1 MTNTLAQTSFPQ
13 VHTYTAITFAPVQG
27 FIEKS
32 RKLRDLY
39 GSSYILS
46 YLADAICSA
55 AIDNAKTQ
63 NNLPKTNNPSYP
75 VISPALLNLSR
86 GTPNK
91 ILIAGEFPKDLAK
104 SSFDEAW
111 QNLVTLCQNWLEDW
125 IKQDLQIEP
134 HWNRE
139 WSLWRQHTWEFFWA
153 TGPTIQDAIAALDAN
168 KDARNWTGINW
179 TGESSTLSGADA
191 AAYPTMSLAN
201 PKNTHQS
208 IEDTKIK
215 EFYQKLS
222 EKLQEAIIDPRES
235 LSIPELT
242 KRLITINDIAS
253 ALSQPETPRSFKQ
266 ANRWRE
272 DDVKEV
278 DRQETGRWTG
288 WFKGDGDRVSDHL
301 KKLLQN
307 LAEQHNIDPKS
318 YEAQQLYAQ
327 ALQTFSQR
335 MRSWGETL
343 GQNLPKTDKPRN
355 SLDPDGRIVYAG
367 GDDFLGILYRNPPD
381 TRLQAKECIDWL
393 RTFKSGIWSRHE
405 QPINVSVGFVWA
417 APNVPQ
423 RDVLQHCREAEQS
436 AKTSGRDRIAIRILF
451 NGGNILEW
459 TCPWW
464 YLNVLKDYHDRN
476 KKTGKDANWNHI
488 FQDIA
493 TLEARHAF
501 EGNIEVAIAFFEL
514 YFGTP
519 NRLILED
526 ESRRWNGS
534 KESGILGDSMRF
546 PSDKSKQNALNNWVI
561 SLAKIGFHLH
571 RHEAIAPLVQSA

>member
-1 MTNTLAQTSFPQ
+1 MIAHPTVTRGSTEQNI
-13 VHTYTAITFAPVQG
+13 YTAITFAPVQG
-27 FIEKS
+27 FIERS

-91 ILIAGEFPKDLAK
+91 ILIAGEFPKDRATA
-104 SSFDEAW
+104 SFDEAW
-111 QNLVTLCQNWLEDW
+111 QNLVNLCQNWLEDW

-134 HWNRE
+134 CWNRE

-153 TGPTIQDAIAALDAN
+153 TGPSIQDAIATLEAH
-168 KDARNWTGINW
+168 KHARDWTGINW

-201 PKNTHQS
+201 PKNTRQS

-222 EKLQEAIIDPRES
+222 EYLKEAIDPRES

-242 KRLITINDIAS
+242 KRLITINDIALPLTQS
-253 ALSQPETPRSFKQ
+253 EIPRSFKQ
-266 ANRWRE
+266 ANRWQE
-272 DDVKEV
+272 DKVKEV

-307 LAEQHNIDPKS
+307 IAQQHNITPES
-318 YEAQQLYAQ
+318 QRAQQLYAQ
-327 ALQTFSQR
+327 ALQTFSHQ
-335 MRSWGETL
+335 MRTWGETL
-343 GQNLPKTDKPRN
+343 GQYLPKVDKPRN
-355 SLDPDGRIVYAG
+355 SLDRDGRIVYAG

-381 TRLQAKECIDWL
+381 TRLQAQECIDWL
-393 RTFKSGIWSRHE
+393 STFKSNIWSRHE
-405 QPINVSVGFVWA
+405 QPITVSVGFVWA

-423 RDVLQHCREAEQS
+423 RDILQHCREAEQS
-436 AKTSGRDRIAIRILF
+436 AKTSGRDRLAIRILF
-451 NGGNILEW
+451 NSGNTLEW
-459 TCPWW
+459 TCPWK
-464 YLNVLKDYHDRN
+464 YLSILQHYRDRSGN
-476 KKTGKDANWNHI
+476 QNWTHI
-488 FQDIA
+488 FNDIA
-493 TLEARHAF
+493 VLESRHAF
-501 EGNIEVAIAFFEL
+501 SQDQSNIAQSLFKI
-514 YFGTP
+514 YFGENNNTLNP
-519 NRLILED
+519 DNWWNSIETLENR
-526 ESRRWNGS
+526 
-534 KESGILGDSMRF
+534 KERPVGGILGERDRIQD
-546 PSDKSKQNALNNWVI
+546 PSIINQTINNWVI
-561 SLAKIGFHLH
+561 NLAKVGFHLC
-571 RHEAIAPLVQSA
+571 SST